1 MYFRLQPEDSIESS
15 CKVFRRNND
24 TRERIP
30 SHVYEGGER
39 ETDRQRESER
49 KTVREREIGGKKGQ
63 KEEKRNFETKRCY

>member
-39 ETDRQRESER
+39 ETDRQTEREREKDSE
-49 KTVREREIGGKKGQ
+49 REREIGGKKGQ
-63 KEEKRNFETKRCY
+63 KE